1 MHKSRLASILLSPSL
16 LSATASIALSALVL
30 GVSSWSYIKPDNGL
44 YDYLFGP
51 YGLTTIMQN
60 STNALSAVN
69 GAFSSPTAYN
79 VAVALFALFIGL
91 LVYVFL
97 EGMDHVATKTSGAF
111 QEVEL
116 INDRVTRKKAERQ
129 AELRLGLRVATL
141 IIWILYLIFFARVI
155 VPACILIGRLDTS
168 HYLLTWHNVI
178 SPLIG
183 LVLLFAAMH
192 VHVICMRLL
201 VLRPR
206 MFGGESV
213 IVGRGGH
220 DG

>member
-1 MHKSRLASILLSPSL
+1 MHKSRLASILLGPSL
-16 LSATASIALSALVL
+16 LSATVSTLLSVLVL
-30 GVSSWSYIKPDNGL
+30 GIASWSYIKPDNGF

-51 YGLTTIMQN
+51 YGLTTVLQN

-69 GAFSSPTAYN
+69 GVFSSPAAYN

-97 EGMDHVATKTSGAF
+97 EGMDHVATKTSNAF

-116 INDRVTRKKAERQ
+116 ISDQVIKKRAEHQ
-129 AELRLGLRVATL
+129 AELRLGLRLATL
-141 IIWILYLIFFARVI
+141 VVWIMYLIFFARVI
-155 VPACILIGRLDTS
+155 VPFCILIARLDTTQ
-168 HYLLTWHNVI
+168 YLLTWHNVI
-178 SPLIG
+178 APLIG
-183 LVLLFAAMH
+183 LALLLISMH

-220 DG
+220 DN

>member
-1 MHKSRLASILLSPSL
+1 M
-16 LSATASIALSALVL
+16 LVL
-30 GVSSWSYIKPDNGL
+30 GISSWSYIKPDSGL

-69 GAFSSPTAYN
+69 GVFSSPAAYN

-97 EGMDHVATKTSGAF
+97 EGMDHVATKTSSAF

-116 INDRVTRKKAERQ
+116 INDKVIKKKAEHQ
-129 AELRLGLRVATL
+129 AELRLGLRIATL
-141 IIWILYLIFFARVI
+141 IVWVLYLIFFARVI
-155 VPACILIGRLDTS
+155 VPACMLVARLDTS
-168 HYLLTWHNVI
+168 QYMLTWHNVL
-178 SPLIG
+178 SPLVS
-183 LVLLFAAMH
+183 LVLLFIAMH

-206 MFGGESV
+206 MFGGDSV

-220 DG
+220 ED